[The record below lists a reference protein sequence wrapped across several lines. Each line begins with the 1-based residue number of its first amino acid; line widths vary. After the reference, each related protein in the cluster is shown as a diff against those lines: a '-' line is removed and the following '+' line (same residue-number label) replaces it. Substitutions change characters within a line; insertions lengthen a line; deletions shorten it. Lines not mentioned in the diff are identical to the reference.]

1 MPVQLQTAYEKDYR
15 TTYKQQR
22 EENCDIRKQE
32 SNEKR
37 SEGVESIMGWSRN
50 NTLCNY
56 EEFGS
61 PSESRAELEM
71 QRDQSNKGMECL
83 DNMSYVTRTSG
94 DATPNQNHIRAC
106 SSFRTSWQEEGG
118 KRWQESLSEVYDPG
132 TRKHD
137 DLEEKVMIL
146 QPETAKEEGNCAE
159 EDVATGEGGVHHMK
173 QRRTEKRWRNCT
185 TQTSKK

>member
-1 MPVQLQTAYEKDYR
+1 
-15 TTYKQQR
+15 
-22 EENCDIRKQE
+22 
-32 SNEKR
+32 
-37 SEGVESIMGWSRN
+37 MGWSRN
-50 NTLCNY
+50 NTLCNC

-71 QRDQSNKGMECL
+71 QRDQSKKDMECL
-83 DNMSYVTRTSG
+83 GQHVICHQDQWRCNTSG
-94 DATPNQNHIRAC
+94 DADYQLGLAEDTKQMASMNQNHIRAY

-159 EDVATGEGGVHHMK
+159 EDVAMGEGGVQHMK
-173 QRRTEKRWRNCT
+173 QRRTEKCWRNCS